1 MDRAR
6 ERLGIYDKWKE
17 DWPNIIQSF
26 IGIIKKEP
34 NSLKSGTH
42 DKILGQAVLMAINN
56 KIYNEGLI
64 SREEKEAMDVEII
77 ET

>member
-1 MDRAR
+1 M
-6 ERLGIYDKWKE
+6 
-17 DWPNIIQSF
+17 
-26 IGIIKKEP
+26 KKEP
-34 NSLKSGTH
+34 NSLKNGTN
-42 DKILGQAVLMAINN
+42 DKILAQAVLMAINN